1 MPRSSS
7 GSGIRLFR
15 IAGIAVVA
23 DPSWFLG
30 LALIVAWF
38 ALAVPHEGAAT
49 ASAGSRAF
57 LGLLVALS
65 LFASVL
71 VHELAH
77 CALSRRF
84 GKPVRRIRL
93 FLLGGV
99 SEVPEEPDRPL
110 EEFLVAVAGP
120 AVSLLLGLAL
130 LLLGGWRPAFLVPP
144 ADPGPSRALPDF
156 LLQLGWVNAGL
167 FAFNLLPAFP
177 LDGGRCLRAGIWAV
191 RGNLL
196 EATRH
201 AAWAGRL
208 IAALLIGAGV
218 VVAWRDQA
226 FGGAWL
232 ALIGLF
238 LHGAARSSERAAG
251 IRDALRGLLVADAMN
266 REVATVPATLSLDRA
281 FEEVFLRHRHAAL
294 PVVDDGKTVGV
305 LLLSDLGNL
314 PTERWP
320 ATSCGAA
327 ARPVDRVSVR
337 PADPLDLAWN
347 RFTET
352 GEEALPVL
360 EQGQLVGILTRRDAM
375 LALLSR
381 GGTVRSLSAEA
392 AR

>member
-38 ALAVPHEGAAT
+38 ALSVPHEAA
-49 ASAGSRAF
+49 ASSAGSRAF

-130 LLLGGWRPAFLVPP
+130 LLLGGWRPAFLHSP

-177 LDGGRCLRAGIWAV
+177 LDGGRCLRAGIWAF

-196 EATRH
+196 EATRR

-218 VVAWRDQA
+218 VLAWRDQA

-251 IRDALRGLLVADAMN
+251 IRDALRGLLVADAMT
-266 REVATVPATLSLDRA
+266 RDVATVPATLPLDRA
-281 FEEVFLRHRHAAL
+281 FEEVFLRHRHSAL
-294 PVVDDGKTVGV
+294 PVLDDGKTVGV

-320 ATSCGAA
+320 TTSCGAA
-327 ARPVDRVSVR
+327 ARPVDRASVR
-337 PADPLDLAWN
+337 PSDPLDLAWN
-347 RFTET
+347 RMAET

>member
-1 MPRSSS
+1 MPRSST

-38 ALAVPHEGAAT
+38 ALAVPHDAAT
-49 ASAGSRAF
+49 GSPGSRAF

-71 VHELAH
+71 LHELAH
-77 CALSRRF
+77 CAFSRRF

-130 LLLGGWRPAFLVPP
+130 LLLGGWRPGHLDVPR
-144 ADPGPSRALPDF
+144 DPDASPSLPDF
-156 LLQLGWVNAGL
+156 LLQLGWVNLGL

-177 LDGGRCLRAGIWAV
+177 LDGGRCLRAGIWAL

-201 AAWAGRL
+201 AAGAGRL

-218 VVAWRDQA
+218 VIAYAWRDQA
-226 FGGAWL
+226 FSGAWL

-238 LHGAARSSERAAG
+238 LHGAARGSERAAG
-251 IRDALRGLLVADAMN
+251 IRDALRGILVADAMN
-266 REVATVPATLSLDRA
+266 RDVATVPAALSLDRA
-281 FEEVFLRHRHAAL
+281 FEEVFL
-294 PVVDDGKTVGV
+294 
-305 LLLSDLGNL
+305 
-314 PTERWP
+314 
-320 ATSCGAA
+320 
-327 ARPVDRVSVR
+327 
-337 PADPLDLAWN
+337 
-347 RFTET
+347 
-352 GEEALPVL
+352 
-360 EQGQLVGILTRRDAM
+360 
-375 LALLSR
+375 
-381 GGTVRSLSAEA
+381 
-392 AR
+392 